1 MPTEEEKVVNGEEG
15 DESEEEEEEEESE
28 EEEDEENDSE
38 FDDPSDYV
46 DNVTDEG
53 KPCPTTRLLQYDP
66 CCVLDP
72 PVGITLCPV
81 TLKYHPLSSVL

>member
-1 MPTEEEKVVNGEEG
+1 MNGEEG

-66 CCVLDP
+66 CCSFRPSCRHYPLPCYTLISSLVLCTMMISP
-72 PVGITLCPV
+72 
-81 TLKYHPLSSVL
+81 SN

>member
-1 MPTEEEKVVNGEEG
+1 MPTEEEKVVNEEEG

-28 EEEDEENDSE
+28 EEEDEENDSK
-38 FDDPSDYV
+38 FDDPPDYV

-53 KPCPTTRLLQYDP
+53 KACPTTRLYSTTP
-66 CCVLDP
+66 AAVLDP

-81 TLKYHPLSSVL
+81 TLKYQQ